1 MVRRNLAMAD
11 VLFRMRNCKDAM
23 AHWLVAL
30 LLASNLA
37 QRKLIAKRIEQ
48 AENKKATPS
57 E

>member
-23 AHWLVAL
+23 AHWHVAL